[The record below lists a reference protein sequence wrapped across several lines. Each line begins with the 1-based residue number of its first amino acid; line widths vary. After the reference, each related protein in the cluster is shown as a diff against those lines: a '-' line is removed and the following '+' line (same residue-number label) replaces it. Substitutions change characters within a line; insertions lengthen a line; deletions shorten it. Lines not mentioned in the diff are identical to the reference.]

1 MAKLVFYS
9 VDYQNKADR
18 SHRPNRH
25 EVRTDQEAK
34 EVLEEL
40 LLVDQAGRQMQPHRR
55 PSKPKEP
62 TTYMLRASTTLAL
75 MVAYTVVKHTTE
87 GLVVNTPKDH
97 TVFISNNMGVQVL
110 ISTGL

>member
-1 MAKLVFYS
+1 LAKLVFYS

-40 LLVDQAGRQMQPHRR
+40 LLVDQAGRQPHRR
-55 PSKPKEP
+55 PSKAEPKEP
-62 TTYMLRASTTLAL
+62 TTYKLRASTTLAL

-97 TVFISNNMGVQVL
+97 TVFISN
-110 ISTGL
+110 TWAYRC